1 MLVRPAYGA
10 AVLICAFARTLCAE
24 PIAVTP
30 TRFILTA
37 ASFIDPSGGLVAG
50 AADAQ
55 FTFEGGRF
63 RAAAESRAQ
72 TNEAFVLW
80 DAFQDTTIDSDHFF
94 GSSTVRFLRSPGGI
108 ADLPAASSANQGV
121 SQMNL
126 TIDLKRAMPY
136 HFSGTLVASPSPLF
150 FGLASL
156 EEFRGL
162 PIWEEPATARP
173 RHFNHRGVLMPGV
186 YFVGFA
192 LIGMLDSA
200 SAEPGVIGQ
209 SPGTSAVDFD
219 FSLGAAATP
228 EPASLVLL
236 STGLVGAAVRCRRCG
251 RPRLRHLTYPGVV
264 GNLSCDRQ

>member
-72 TNEAFVLW
+72 TNEAFGPW
-80 DAFQDTTIDSDHFF
+80 DAFQDTTIDSIYFF

-108 ADLPAASSANQGV
+108 GDLLVASSANQGV

-136 HFSGTLVASPSPLF
+136 HFSGVVGRVSIAALF
-150 FGLASL
+150 
-156 EEFRGL
+156 
-162 PIWEEPATARP
+162 RP
-173 RHFNHRGVLMPGV
+173 RIVGGIQRPAHLGRAGNRTTQTFQSSRAADARRGH
-186 YFVGFA
+186 FVGFA

-209 SPGTSAVDFD
+209 DPDF
-219 FSLGAAATP
+219 
-228 EPASLVLL
+228 
-236 STGLVGAAVRCRRCG
+236 RR
-251 RPRLRHLTYPGVV
+251 
-264 GNLSCDRQ
+264 